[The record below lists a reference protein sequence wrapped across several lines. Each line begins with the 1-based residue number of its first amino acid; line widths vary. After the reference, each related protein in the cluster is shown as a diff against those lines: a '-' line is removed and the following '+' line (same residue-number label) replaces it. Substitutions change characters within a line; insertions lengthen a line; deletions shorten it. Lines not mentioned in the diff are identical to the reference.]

1 MEENNQN
8 EENKPQEVKPKRAPR
23 KKTLKA
29 EETIIEDNI
38 PFGIEQEV
46 VLEVEHNDEI
56 KPKRAPRKKMP
67 NAEEIVDTPPLAIE
81 QCVVVDT
88 EKETT
93 IGKMET
99 DKTSLIQETY
109 LKKRK
114 KNKVSV
120 NLDIDKAERFSP
132 TAEYG
137 LNAFQVE
144 MRQVQGYV
152 NQNTKSTGKTY
163 GSIFFT
169 NIFTI
174 VNLITFIVAGAL
186 ITTIIVADQGVNL
199 AQFAFLL
206 IILLNIGIGIFQEI
220 RAKRKIEKLS
230 LVTAP
235 SAVVIREGIKI
246 TVPIAEVVL
255 DDVMH
260 LTLGRQVSADCVV
273 LSGECEV
280 NEAMLTGESEPVKK
294 KQGDI
299 LYSGSYLTS
308 GTVHARVDKT
318 GANNYVEKLA
328 SHVKRY
334 KKPSSELQNSI
345 RFIMKIITFSI
356 IPISAIMIFLQF
368 RNTYSGDHI
377 GYRLYSVVQ
386 SWSGAIIGMLPTG
399 MFLLTSMALAIG
411 VVRLARKNAL
421 VQDLYCIEMLA
432 RADVLCLDKT
442 GTLTDGSMQV
452 NKVINFIKEEGA
464 DAKVAAII
472 GSMLTA
478 TEDNN
483 QTAIAMASYFGYSAQ
498 MRAIKTLPFSSSRKF
513 SAVTFDDEQT
523 YCLGAPEFIIKDMG
537 IRLEALVNEYSAKGY
552 RVLCLAQVNGVIYP
566 DGKVPSSRKA
576 IALIIVEDYIR
587 EDAIET
593 ISWFKDND
601 VAIKIISGD
610 NPVTVAEVA
619 KRCGVDGAEM
629 YLSLDG
635 MSNQEVIEAADK
647 YTVFGRVSP
656 EQKALLVKSIKSK
669 GHTVA
674 MTGDGVNDILAMREA
689 DCSIAIASGADAA
702 RNVSHLVLMDSK
714 FSSMPKVVMEGRRV
728 INNITKT
735 SSLFLMKTLM
745 SIVLAVIFM
754 IMQEPYPFRTNHL
767 LFLEMF
773 VIGLPSLA
781 LALQPN
787 FERIKGNFL
796 ANVTGRAIPGGFAI
810 VISVMAMFVYRAV
823 MTARFVD
830 HYVFGAYP
838 DDLILSMQVMALSLT
853 GIVVLIKICEP
864 FNVFRVFVLL
874 VCYTFMMVGLLAL
887 GGIVDVVRF
896 DLDNVFMMMH
906 MFFLII
912 MILIAYFVISV
923 VMRLLKTFKLME

>member
-1 MEENNQN
+1 ME
-8 EENKPQEVKPKRAPR
+8 EENKIDTPKEAPLKPKRAPAK
-23 KKTLKA
+23 KKTTKPTI
-29 EETIIEDNI
+29 EEEPAI
-38 PFGIEQEV
+38 P
-46 VLEVEHNDEI
+46 
-56 KPKRAPRKKMP
+56 PPAPE
-67 NAEEIVDTPPLAIE
+67 EEITPLDIMPA
-81 QCVVVDT
+81 
-88 EKETT
+88 
-93 IGKMET
+93 T
-99 DKTSLIQETY
+99 DEKTSSIQETY

-114 KNKVSV
+114 KNKVPV
-120 NLDIDKAERFSP
+120 NLEIDKAERFSP
-132 TAEYG
+132 APDQG

-144 MRQVQGYV
+144 LRQMQGYV
-152 NQNTKSTGKTY
+152 NQVTKSTGKTY

-174 VNLITFIVAGAL
+174 VNLITFLVAGAL
-186 ITTIIVADQGVNL
+186 IATIIIANQTVNI
-199 AQFAFLL
+199 AQFVFLL

-220 RAKRKIEKLS
+220 RAKRKIERLS

-235 SAVVIREGIKI
+235 SAVVIREGNKI
-246 TVPIAEVVL
+246 TVPVAEVVL
-255 DDVMH
+255 DDIMF

-308 GTVHARVDKT
+308 GTVQARVDKT
-318 GANNYVEKLA
+318 GANNYIEKLA

-345 RFIMKIITFSI
+345 RFFMRIITIAI
-356 IPISAIMIFLQF
+356 IPISAIMIFLEF
-368 RNTYSGDHI
+368 RGTRPVFDYYGELISGA
-377 GYRLYSVVQ
+377 YYLPERLYLVVQ

-411 VVRLARKNAL
+411 VVRLAKKNAL

-452 NKVINFIKEEGA
+452 NKVINFIKEDGA

-498 MRAIKTLPFSSSRKF
+498 LRAIKSLPFSSVRKF
-513 SAVTFDDEQT
+513 SAVTFEDGNT

-537 IRLEALVNEYSAKGY
+537 IRLEGLVNEHSAKGY
-552 RVLCLAQVNGVIYP
+552 RVLCLAQANGAIAP
-566 DGKVPSSRKA
+566 DGKIPASKKA
-576 IALIIVEDYIR
+576 VALIIIEDFIR

-593 ISWFKDND
+593 IAWFKENE
-601 VAIKIISGD
+601 VGIKIISGD

-702 RNVSHLVLMDSK
+702 RNVAHLVLMDSK

-745 SIVLAVIFM
+745 SIVLAVVFM
-754 IMQEPYPFRTNHL
+754 IMQESYPFRTNHL

-787 FERIKGNFL
+787 FARIKGNFL
-796 ANVTGRAIPGGFAI
+796 ANVTGRAIPGGLAI
-810 VISVMAMFVYRAV
+810 VISVMAMFIYRSVA
-823 MTARFVD
+823 TTRFGD
-830 HYVFGAYP
+830 AVFGADP
-838 DDLILSMQVMALSLT
+838 DALLLSMQVMALSLT
-853 GIVVLIKICEP
+853 GIVVLIKVCEP
-864 FNVFRVFVLL
+864 FNVFRTFVLM
-874 VCYTFMMVGLLAL
+874 VCLSFMMVGLLAL
-887 GGIVDVVRF
+887 GTIVDVSRF
-896 DLDNVFMMMH
+896 DLDNSYMMMH
-906 MFFLII
+906 MFFMMI
-912 MILIAYFVISV
+912 MILIAYFVITI
-923 VMRLLKTFKLME
+923 VMRLLRTFKLME